1 MSNKRKYVGAPLR
14 PGLDDD
20 IDQAL
25 AGHTGESK
33 ADLIR
38 TGLRIVLGIAIH
50 KQKVIQTAP
59 VPRPSVFLSKSLRT
73 QRD

>member
-1 MSNKRKYVGAPLR
+1 MSKRKYIGAPLR

-20 IDQAL
+20 IAQAL
-25 AGHTGESK
+25 AGHNGESK

-38 TGLRIVLGIAIH
+38 TGLRIVLGITIH
-50 KQKVIQTAP
+50 KVKNIETKP
-59 VPRPSVFLSKSLRT
+59 VPRPSLFMQKSLRT

>member
-1 MSNKRKYVGAPLR
+1 MSKRKYIGAPLR

-20 IDQAL
+20 IDHAL

-38 TGLRIVLGIAIH
+38 TGLRIVLGITIH
-50 KQKVIQTAP
+50 KVSTIQTAP
-59 VPRPSVFLSKSLRT
+59 VPRPSLFIQKSLRT